1 MALKAHLEI
10 VPSQSLE
17 TLTNQPKDESRVQVE
32 GRRQARRALRLE
44 TSGSVPHGQV
54 ANVTVHNL
62 SAAGLLIETELEL
75 GVGEV
80 LAVDLPQIGPVGA
93 QVVWQSQQLFGCA
106 FDQALGEAAL
116 AAAQLRGSVL
126 TGAAPSAPGFV
137 PNRQP
142 TPTQTP
148 TPDTPFGRRGLDSLG
163 GRIRQLR
170 REKGMT
176 LAQVAA
182 ALGVS
187 KPTVWAWEKG
197 KARPLPERIG
207 AIADVLGVSKD
218 ALRHAGVVS
227 ASSALVDECRL
238 SLATEYGTEAKN
250 IRIMIEI

>member
-1 MALKAHLEI
+1 
-10 VPSQSLE
+10 
-17 TLTNQPKDESRVQVE
+17 
-32 GRRQARRALRLE
+32 
-44 TSGSVPHGQV
+44 
-54 ANVTVHNL
+54 
-62 SAAGLLIETELEL
+62 
-75 GVGEV
+75 
-80 LAVDLPQIGPVGA
+80 
-93 QVVWQSQQLFGCA
+93 
-106 FDQALGEAAL
+106 
-116 AAAQLRGSVL
+116 
-126 TGAAPSAPGFV
+126 
-137 PNRQP
+137 
-142 TPTQTP
+142 
-148 TPDTPFGRRGLDSLG
+148 
-163 GRIRQLR
+163 
-170 REKGMT
+170 MT